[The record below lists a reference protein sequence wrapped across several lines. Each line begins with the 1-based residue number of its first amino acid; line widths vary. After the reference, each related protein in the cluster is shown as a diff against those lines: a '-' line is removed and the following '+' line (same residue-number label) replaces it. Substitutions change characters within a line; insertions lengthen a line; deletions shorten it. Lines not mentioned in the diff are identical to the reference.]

1 MLKLKTVTLVAITLA
16 VILGTGYGLFCFV
29 HFLFSGIFSLEANL
43 AAAII
48 ATATTVIVSVFG
60 IVINQRQTKKREI
73 AESHRP
79 QKIELYKQFM
89 DNVVIKILH
98 MTKKEGAK
106 FIDKKDVKKELES
119 FFFQFTGDLIVWGS
133 PKVIKA
139 YTNFRNI
146 GEQPQIL
153 LKVDD
158 MLRAIRQDLG
168 HNNRGIKKGDLIG
181 LFLTDPEKLRELIDT
196 RKPV

>member
-1 MLKLKTVTLVAITLA
+1 MQKLKTVTLFVITLA
-16 VILGTGYGLFCFV
+16 AILGTGYGLFRFV

-48 ATATTVIVSVFG
+48 ATAATVIVSVFG
-60 IVINQRQTKKREI
+60 IVINQQQLKNREI

-79 QKIELYKQFM
+79 QKIELYMEFM
-89 DNVVIKILH
+89 NNIIIKTLQL
-98 MTKKEGAK
+98 TKKEGTD
-106 FIDKKDVKKELES
+106 FLNNQDVKKEMES
-119 FFFQFTGDLIVWGS
+119 FFQQFTGDLIVWGS

-139 YTNFRNI
+139 YTNFRNF

-153 LKVDD
+153 LKLDD

-168 HNNRGIKKGDLIG
+168 HSNRGIKKGDLIC
-181 LFLTDPEKLRELIDT
+181 LFLSDPEKLKELIET
-196 RKPV
+196 